1 MTFTYD
7 EVIGGPINPSSACLA
22 LGARINYH
30 SHFDA
35 RFTPSYFLSNLFL
48 IYSQVLIVLYL
59 FFFFLIFFGISL
71 INRRDSLCALLMIMR
86 IEMGILLV
94 EDAFGIFFFGG
105 LVSVQCGTNV
115 FWRDFCQHRKL
126 GGVILNED

>member
-7 EVIGGPINPSSACLA
+7 EVIGGPINPSSVCLA

-48 IYSQVLIVLYL
+48 IYSP
-59 FFFFLIFFGISL
+59 FFNCSISFLIFPEFLL
-71 INRRDSLCALLMIMR
+71 INRRDSFHFVIIIK
-86 IEMGILLV
+86 IEMGV
-94 EDAFGIFFFGG
+94 FFSEEDAFGIFLGVG
-105 LVSVQCGTNV
+105 LV
-115 FWRDFCQHRKL
+115 
-126 GGVILNED
+126 